1 MNKKQF
7 MKIITEVV
15 RKEVKKEV
23 KKIFIKEETSNNLV
37 DIIPEVLEPKE
48 EIQYTKNKS
57 LNDVLNETVG
67 LSKSQKESADYPTLG
82 GEAFF
87 AGNPYSLLVSLG
99 GVIQEPIASFTIVEN
114 QINFASAPRA
124 GADFFIVVLATTNV
138 DPLKTLTI
146 GTRSTAHSMDLH
158 GRSMVVRDRSGT
170 NHPIAFNLA

>member
-1 MNKKQF
+1 MAYIGRQQTSSAFLKLDDISSQF
-7 MKIITEVV
+7 N
-15 RKEVKKEV
+15 
-23 KKIFIKEETSNNLV
+23 TSTTTFNL
-37 DIIPEVLEPKE
+37 
-48 EIQYTKNKS
+48 
-57 LNDVLNETVG
+57 
-67 LSKSQKESADYPTLG
+67 TLG

-158 GRSMVVRDRSGT
+158 GRSMVVKDRSGT
-170 NHPIAFNLA
+170 NRPIAFNLA